1 MHGMN
6 NLSHTTSNQTA
17 HKPGQIRLMMLA
29 QMGIVPLMLRTTVA
43 ESVVAEP
50 QAAAPAMAKV
60 LTPLPEFAVRPA
72 AAAPVPG
79 PLTAPAVSESVVA
92 PFAFSWVAL
101 DQSLAVLVLLPAGH
115 ARMPGSHRDMLARM
129 VAAVS
134 PHYEQS
140 ALAETS
146 FCWPLSD
153 DPGLPVNES
162 AVCQMVSGFIARRLR
177 EQSAASLLILAD
189 EPPFFM
195 GTRDTLQFKVS
206 AQGDMPIH
214 AQFGFEMLLT
224 HSLGAMQAD
233 PALKRAAWQAMQ
245 PLLKRVRG
253 ETVRG

>member
-1 MHGMN
+1 MN
-6 NLSHTTSNQTA
+6 NLSHTTRTQTA
-17 HKPGQIRLMMLA
+17 LKPEQIRLVMLA

-43 ESVVAEP
+43 EPAVTKP
-50 QAAAPAMAKV
+50 QAAVPAVAQV
-60 LTPLPEFAVRPA
+60 LTPLPELAVRPV
-72 AAAPVPG
+72 APARVSG
-79 PLTAPAVSESVVA
+79 PLSAPAVSESVVA

-115 ARMPGSHRDMLARM
+115 DRMLGAHRDMLARM

-134 PHYEQS
+134 PRYGQS

-153 DPGLPVNES
+153 APGLPVNES

-189 EPPFFM
+189 EPPFFL
-195 GTRDTLQFKVS
+195 GTRDNLHFNVS

-214 AQFGFEMLLT
+214 EQFGFEMLLT
-224 HSLGAMQAD
+224 HSLGAMQAN